1 MKSLWA
7 GITNLIDPTRQS
19 FMIFLFTFESC
30 DRGRGGGFN
39 TRPKS
44 TIRLS
49 HHIRLVPHPPALS
62 RWLCC
67 HFSLA
72 KILSNYHKKAE
83 SNYLYKKPLFSG
95 WPVKSPPFSDMTLQ
109 VQLAEK
115 KNPKTWK
122 KGWAYWQY
130 LVRPR
135 PWDLLSITHFSK
147 KQDVVSLAA
156 VCVHMSHVWPYFF
169 CQLPDSIKISP
180 WNVYKSCPDCNK

>member
-30 DRGRGGGFN
+30 DRGRGGGGWY
-39 TRPKS
+39 S
-44 TIRLS
+44 TKIY
-49 HHIRLVPHPPALS
+49 HKAQPPHPVS
-62 RWLCC
+62 TTSSC
-67 HFSLA
+67 SQQ
-72 KILSNYHKKAE
+72 
-83 SNYLYKKPLFSG
+83 
-95 WPVKSPPFSDMTLQ
+95 MTLLSFFTCKNPLKLPQ
-109 VQLAEK
+109 KSGVKLPLQETTFQWLTCEITPFFRYDSAGTAGWK

-156 VCVHMSHVWPYFF
+156 VCVHMSHVWPYF
-169 CQLPDSIKISP
+169 LSTP
-180 WNVYKSCPDCNK
+180 WFYKNKPLECI